1 MKIGFIGL
9 GNVGGK
15 LAGSLLRNNFD
26 LTVRDLDE
34 NLTNSLKDLGA
45 KVAKSPKELAE
56 QSDLIITS
64 LPSPEVSA
72 EVMES
77 EDGILNGLSEKKI
90 WLEMSTTDENE
101 VKRLGKKVI
110 EKKAIPLDGP
120 VSGGCHRA
128 ATGNIAI
135 FVGGERKAFEKILP
149 ALTVMGRKILHT
161 GELGTASVLKVIT
174 NYLAS
179 AHLVAL
185 GEAWTVAKKS
195 NLDLAKTYKGIAI
208 SSGNSFVH
216 ETESQ
221 VILNGSYNINFT
233 MDLVLKDTSLFDN
246 LAKKLNAPLEISPQI
261 VEIFKDGQKKYGS
274 RAWSSM
280 IVKRMEDL
288 NNINFPSDIKKLN
301 DEELKV
307 LSEEVRSEMID
318 AVSKTGG
325 HLGAGLGVVELTVAI
340 HATFDTPHDRLIWD
354 VGHQAYPHKILT
366 GRKNKIHT
374 IRQKEGLAPFPA
386 ISESEFDA
394 FGVGHSSTS
403 ISAAL
408 GMTIG
413 SNDKALAVI
422 GDGALTAGM
431 AVDANVLIFER
442 IREEIKLNKGPARAI
457 ELGYEKALSAII
469 DANITTFITAVIL
482 FAIGSGPV
490 RGFSVTLGLGI
501 ITSVFTAIF
510 VTRLLIV
517 IWFERRR
524 PRKVE
529 V

>member
-26 LTVRDLDE
+26 LIVRDLDGS
-34 NLTNSLKDLGA
+34 LTNSLKDLGA

-64 LPSPEVSA
+64 LPSPKVSA

-77 EDGILNGLSEKKI
+77 EDGILSGLSENKI

-101 VKRLGKKVI
+101 VKRIGKKVI
-110 EKKAIPLDGP
+110 EKKATPMDGP

-161 GELGTASVLKVIT
+161 GELGTASVLKLIT

-179 AHLVAL
+179 VHLVAL
-185 GEAWTVAKKS
+185 GEAWAVAKKS
-195 NLDLAKTYKGIAI
+195 NLDLSKTYKGIAI

-246 LAKKLNAPLEISPQI
+246 LAKRLNATLEISPQI
-261 VEIFKDGQKKYGS
+261 VEIFKDGQKKFGS

-288 NNINFPSDIKKLN
+288 NNINFRASGFP
-301 DEELKV
+301 EELID
-307 LSEEVRSEMID
+307 SE
-318 AVSKTGG
+318 
-325 HLGAGLGVVELTVAI
+325 
-340 HATFDTPHDRLIWD
+340 P
-354 VGHQAYPHKILT
+354 
-366 GRKNKIHT
+366 
-374 IRQKEGLAPFPA
+374 
-386 ISESEFDA
+386 
-394 FGVGHSSTS
+394 
-403 ISAAL
+403 
-408 GMTIG
+408 
-413 SNDKALAVI
+413 
-422 GDGALTAGM
+422 
-431 AVDANVLIFER
+431 
-442 IREEIKLNKGPARAI
+442 EEK
-457 ELGYEKALSAII
+457 GYEI
-469 DANITTFITAVIL
+469 
-482 FAIGSGPV
+482 
-490 RGFSVTLGLGI
+490 
-501 ITSVFTAIF
+501 
-510 VTRLLIV
+510 
-517 IWFERRR
+517 
-524 PRKVE
+524 
-529 V
+529 